1 MSKILLVLAVLVA
14 ILATVAV
21 GSSVNERLSNKIL
34 SPKAKPCAKA
44 TKDPQPPPKKQFLDQ
59 RLPVVVN
66 DYHPPKGGFNPTH
79 IDDKEV
85 DRAARRILREIQKQ
99 QAEDKEMGPGAASG
113 VVEMT
118 TEEHVAFKQLL
129 LDSDI
134 LVNAVKKL
142 ASENG
147 PIDAPTAKKLTP
159 AKVAAAAVKAAAKI
173 EKKAPKAAPKAAP
186 AKKQGGK
193 KGGKH
198 SKGGK
203 GKKK

>member
-1 MSKILLVLAVLVA
+1 MSKIFLLFTFVAMLVA
-14 ILATVAV
+14 PSF
-21 GSSVNERLSNKIL
+21 GSSVNERLSSKIL
-34 SPKAKPCAKA
+34 NPAAKPKPCAKPA
-44 TKDPQPPPKKQFLDQ
+44 DPTPPPKKQFLDQ

-66 DYHPPKGGFNPTH
+66 DYHAPKGGFNPSH

-99 QAEDKEMGPGAASG
+99 EADDKENNLPSDNP

-147 PIDAPTAKKLTP
+147 PIEA
-159 AKVAAAAVKAAAKI
+159 AKVTGPKVAIAAVKAAAKL
-173 EKKAPKAAPKAAP
+173 EKKANHPKPA
-186 AKKQGGK
+186 AKKTRR
-193 KGGKH
+193 
-198 SKGGK
+198 
-203 GKKK
+203 

>member
-1 MSKILLVLAVLVA
+1 MSKYIILLVVLFA

-21 GSSVNERLSNKIL
+21 GSSVNDRLSSKVL
-34 SPKAKPCAKA
+34 SPAAPCKK
-44 TKDPQPPPKKQFLDQ
+44 TSKDPQPPPKKQFLDQ

-66 DYHPPKGGFNPTH
+66 DYHPPKGGFNPSH

-99 QAEDKEMGPGAASG
+99 EAEDKEMAGADGNA

-118 TEEHVAFKQLL
+118 TEEHQAFKQLL

-147 PIDAPTAKKLTP
+147 PIDAGAAKKLSP
-159 AKVAAAAVKAAAKI
+159 AKVAAAAVKEAAKL
-173 EKKAPKAAPKAAP
+173 EKNQPKKPKPAPK
-186 AKKQGGK
+186 KK
-193 KGGKH
+193 
-198 SKGGK
+198 
-203 GKKK
+203 

>member
-1 MSKILLVLAVLVA
+1 MSKILLVLVVLVA

-21 GSSVNERLSNKIL
+21 GSSVNERLTNKVL
-34 SPKAKPCAKA
+34 SPAKAKPCSKA
-44 TKDPQPPPKKQFLDQ
+44 TKDPQPAPKKQFLDQ

-66 DYHPPKGGFNPTH
+66 DYHPPKGGFNPSH

-99 QAEDKEMGPGAASG
+99 EAEDKEMGPGAEKPI
-113 VVEMT
+113 VEMT
-118 TEEHVAFKQLL
+118 TEEHAAFKQLL

-147 PIDAPTAKKLTP
+147 PIEAAAAKKITP

-173 EKKAPKAAPKAAP
+173 EKKHSKPAAAKPKAAPK
-186 AKKQGGK
+186 KK
-193 KGGKH
+193 
-198 SKGGK
+198 
-203 GKKK
+203 

>member
-1 MSKILLVLAVLVA
+1 MSKLYLALFVLVA

-21 GSSVNERLSNKIL
+21 GSSVNERLTSKIL
-34 SPKAKPCAKA
+34 SPAAAKPCVKA
-44 TKDPQPPPKKQFLDQ
+44 DADPKPPPKRQFLDQ

-66 DYHPPKGGFNPTH
+66 DYHPPKGGYNPSH

-99 QAEDKEMGPGAASG
+99 DAEDKEMGPNPDKP
-113 VVEMT
+113 VIEMT
-118 TEEHVAFKQLL
+118 TEEHAAFKQLL

-147 PIDAPTAKKLTP
+147 PIDAAAAKKITP
-159 AKVAAAAVKAAAKI
+159 AKVAAAAVKEAAKLEHNKNI
-173 EKKAPKAAPKAAP
+173 KAKKPAPAAPK
-186 AKKQGGK
+186 KK
-193 KGGKH
+193 
-198 SKGGK
+198 
-203 GKKK
+203 